1 MVLFDCAPSCQSKL
15 HHQGGNIQ
23 YCRLQAQATKDKDNI
38 ERGVTGTES
47 PKAGH
52 TWGLIPGGI
61 LHKILPA
68 SFLSVVLAHFHA
80 NIFWYKF
87 VPKKFLIWIDY
98 FYEVSM
104 Y

>member
-68 SFLSVVLAHFHA
+68 SFLYFQSFLH
-80 NIFWYKF
+80 IFMQTYF
-87 VPKKFLIWIDY
+87 GTSLFLN
-98 FYEVSM
+98 SS
-104 Y
+104 